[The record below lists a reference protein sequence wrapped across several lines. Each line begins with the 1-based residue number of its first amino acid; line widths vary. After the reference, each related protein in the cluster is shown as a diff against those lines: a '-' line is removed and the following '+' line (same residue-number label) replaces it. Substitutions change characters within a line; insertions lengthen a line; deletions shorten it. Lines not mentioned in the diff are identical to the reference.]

1 MHIPLEDQ
9 ASRVRVK
16 YGRER
21 RYCKECG
28 GKGICERGGCAE
40 GYRGCEDCGGKG
52 ICEHGRVR
60 REGARSAAPNLRGCG
75 VAQLICGTAGNL

>member
-40 GYRGCEDCGGKG
+40 GAKTAAAKASASRGGSAAS
-52 ICEHGRVR
+52 
-60 REGARSAAPNLRGCG
+60 ARSAGAA
-75 VAQLICGTAGNL
+75 VVT